1 MRWNWQLPD
10 WPDFRFDAELI
21 RASEE
26 QFLKGSGVVI
36 GALHHLDADE
46 RDGLTIELISQEV
59 VDSSA
64 IEGEIL
70 DRASVQSSLARH
82 LGFAADQRRAS
93 AAEAGAA
100 ELMADVYR
108 SHAAPLDDRT
118 LFAWHAMLMNG
129 RRDIADVGRYR
140 THEDAMQIV
149 SGALH
154 APRVHFEAPASDA
167 VPMEMSRFI
176 AWFNDTAPSSPN
188 PLPAITRAAIS
199 HLWFESVHPFED
211 GNGRIGRAIAEK
223 VLAQS
228 LAAPTLTALAETI
241 HRHRK
246 AYYAALQLGSQSN
259 DINDWLIW
267 FADIV
272 IEAQARTITRI
283 RFLIDKTR
291 LLDRLIEC
299 WQLPDDHRGRPC
311 HRDARFERPDRERC
325 ANPHRRASLRALSTC
340 AGHGSGAPIDDPVGW
355 LETLVMQANQSNERG
370 SVQDHETA
378 SMLVKRLAFSPSGC

>member
-10 WPDFRFDAELI
+10 WPDFRFDAERI

-36 GALHHLDADE
+36 GTLHHLDDDE
-46 RDGLTIELISQEV
+46 RNGLTIELISQEI

-70 DRASVQSSLARH
+70 DRDSVQSSLARH
-82 LGFAADQRRAS
+82 MGFAADQRRAS

-108 SHAAPLDDRT
+108 SHAAPLDDQT
-118 LFAWHAMLMNG
+118 LFTWHAMLMNG
-129 RRDIADVGRYR
+129 RRDIADVGSYR

-149 SGALH
+149 SGAIQ
-154 APRVHFEAPASDA
+154 APRVHFEAPPSNI

-176 AWFNDTAPSSPN
+176 AWFNESAPSSPN
-188 PLPAITRAAIS
+188 PLPAITRTAIS
-199 HLWFESVHPFED
+199 HLWFESIHPFED

-223 VLAQS
+223 ALAQS

-246 AYYAALQLGSQSN
+246 AYYAALNLGSQSN
-259 DINDWLIW
+259 DINAWLTW
-267 FADIV
+267 FADVV

-283 RFLIDKTR
+283 RFLIEKTR
-291 LLDRLIEC
+291 LFDRLHGEIN
-299 WQLPDDHRGRPC
+299 
-311 HRDARFERPDRERC
+311 ERQEKALIRIFREV
-325 ANPHRRASLRALSTC
+325 PEGVEDGLRA
-340 AGHGSGAPIDDPVGW
+340 AA
-355 LETLVMQANQSNERG
+355 
-370 SVQDHETA
+370 
-378 SMLVKRLAFSPSGC
+378 

>member
-10 WPDFRFDAELI
+10 WPNFRFDAERI

-36 GALHHLDADE
+36 GALHHLDDDARE
-46 RDGLTIELISQEV
+46 GLTIEIISQEV
-59 VDSSA
+59 IDSSA
-64 IEGEIL
+64 IEGETL

-82 LGFAADQRRAS
+82 LGFTVDQRQAG

-100 ELMADVYR
+100 ELMADVFR
-108 SHAAPLDDRT
+108 KHTVPLDDQT
-118 LFAWHAMLMNG
+118 LFAWNAMLMNG

-154 APRVHFEAPASDA
+154 APRVHFEAPPSDT
-167 VPMEMSRFI
+167 VSLEMSRFI
-176 AWFNDTAPSSPN
+176 AWFNDSGPSSPN
-188 PLPAITRAAIS
+188 PLPAITRAATS
-199 HLWFESVHPFED
+199 HLWFESIHPFED

-223 VLAQS
+223 ALAQS

-259 DINDWLIW
+259 DINAWLTW
-267 FADIV
+267 FAEIV

-283 RFLIDKTR
+283 RFMIDKTR
-291 LLDRLIEC
+291 LLDRLRGEINER
-299 WQLPDDHRGRPC
+299 QEKALLRLFREGPDGFAGGLSAANYRTITGASFASTTRDLADLVEKGALMRNGERRYARYHLPTLQAFSID
-311 HRDARFERPDRERC
+311 RC
-325 ANPHRRASLRALSTC
+325 ALL
-340 AGHGSGAPIDDPVGW
+340 
-355 LETLVMQANQSNERG
+355 
-370 SVQDHETA
+370 
-378 SMLVKRLAFSPSGC
+378 

>member
-10 WPDFRFDAELI
+10 WPDFRFDANRI

-36 GALHHLDADE
+36 GALHHLEADE

-82 LGFAADQRRAS
+82 LGFAADHRRAS

-100 ELMADVYR
+100 ELMADVYCN
-108 SHAAPLDDRT
+108 HAAPLDDRA

-154 APRVHFEAPASDA
+154 HLDA
-167 VPMEMSRFI
+167 
-176 AWFNDTAPSSPN
+176 
-188 PLPAITRAAIS
+188 
-199 HLWFESVHPFED
+199 
-211 GNGRIGRAIAEK
+211 
-223 VLAQS
+223 
-228 LAAPTLTALAETI
+228 
-241 HRHRK
+241 
-246 AYYAALQLGSQSN
+246 
-259 DINDWLIW
+259 
-267 FADIV
+267 
-272 IEAQARTITRI
+272 
-283 RFLIDKTR
+283 
-291 LLDRLIEC
+291 
-299 WQLPDDHRGRPC
+299 
-311 HRDARFERPDRERC
+311 DARDGLTIELISQEVVDSV
-325 ANPHRRASLRALSTC
+325 SLRRDPPC
-340 AGHGSGAPIDDPVGW
+340 RAG
-355 LETLVMQANQSNERG
+355 E
-370 SVQDHETA
+370 
-378 SMLVKRLAFSPSGC
+378 

>member
-1 MRWNWQLPD
+1 MQWNWQLPD
-10 WPDFRFDAELI
+10 WPDFRFDADRI

-36 GALHHLDADE
+36 GALHHLEADE

-82 LGFAADQRRAS
+82 LGFATDQRRAS

-108 SHAAPLDDRT
+108 NHAAPLDDRT

-140 THEDAMQIV
+140 TREDAMQIV

-154 APRVHFEAPASDA
+154 APRVHFEAPPSEN

-176 AWFNDTAPSSPN
+176 AWFNDNTPLPSR
-188 PLPAITRAAIS
+188 PLPAITRAAIA

-223 VLAQS
+223 ALAQS
-228 LAAPTLTALAETI
+228 LSAPTLTALAETI

-246 AYYAALQLGSQSN
+246 AYYAALQFASQSN
-259 DINDWLIW
+259 NINAWLTW

-272 IEAQARTITRI
+272 VEAQARTITRI
-283 RFLIDKTR
+283 RFLIDKTH
-291 LLDRLIEC
+291 LLDRLRGEINYRQENA
-299 WQLPDDHRGRPC
+299 LLRMFREGPDGFAGGLSAGNYRTITD
-311 HRDARFERPDRERC
+311 
-325 ANPHRRASLRALSTC
+325 ASLATATRDLSDLVARGALIRT
-340 AGHGSGAPIDDPVGW
+340 G
-355 LETLVMQANQSNERG
+355 ERRY
-370 SVQDHETA
+370 A
-378 SMLVKRLAFSPSGC
+378 RYRLAIGNIAVP

>member
-1 MRWNWQLPD
+1 MPWNWQLPN
-10 WPDFRFDAELI
+10 WPDFRFDADLI
-21 RASEE
+21 LASEE

-36 GALHHLDADE
+36 GAMHHLETDA
-46 RDGLTIELISQEV
+46 RDGLTIELITQEV

-70 DRASVQSSLARH
+70 DRDSVQSSLARH
-82 LGFAADQRRAS
+82 LGLATDFRRAN

-108 SHAAPLDDRT
+108 NHAGRLDDQT

-129 RRDIADVGRYR
+129 RRDITDVGRYR
-140 THEDAMQIV
+140 AHEDSMQIV

-154 APRVHFEAPASDA
+154 APRVHFQAPPSDS
-167 VPMEMSRFI
+167 VPMEMARFI
-176 AWFNDTAPSSPN
+176 AWFNDSAPASAN

-199 HLWFESVHPFED
+199 HLWFESIHPFED

-223 VLAQS
+223 ALAQN

-259 DINDWLIW
+259 EINAWLKW

-283 RFLIDKTR
+283 RFLIEKTR
-291 LLDRLIEC
+291 LLDRLRRHINER
-299 WQLPDDHRGRPC
+299 QEKTLLRMFREGPDGFAGGLSAGNYRAITG
-311 HRDARFERPDRERC
+311 
-325 ANPHRRASLRALSTC
+325 ASLATATRDLKDLIDKGALIRTGERRYTRYYLAVQIKS
-340 AGHGSGAPIDDPVGW
+340 PI
-355 LETLVMQANQSNERG
+355 
-370 SVQDHETA
+370 
-378 SMLVKRLAFSPSGC
+378 

>member
-10 WPDFRFDAELI
+10 WPDFRCDAERI

-154 APRVHFEAPASDA
+154 APRVHFEAPPSETI
-167 VPMEMSRFI
+167 PMEMSHFI
-176 AWFNDTAPSSPN
+176 AWFNDSAPSSHASGSGQ
-188 PLPAITRAAIS
+188 LPAITRAAIS
-199 HLWFESVHPFED
+199 HLWFESIHPFED

-223 VLAQS
+223 ALAQS

-246 AYYAALQLGSQSN
+246 AYYTALQLGSQSN
-259 DINDWLIW
+259 DINAWLTW

-291 LLDRLIEC
+291 LLDRLRGEINER
-299 WQLPDDHRGRPC
+299 QEKALLRIFREGPDGFAGGLSAGNYRTIT
-311 HRDARFERPDRERC
+311 E
-325 ANPHRRASLRALSTC
+325 ASLATATRDLSDLVEKGALIRTGERRYARYRLDIGNASVSSL
-340 AGHGSGAPIDDPVGW
+340 AQAP
-355 LETLVMQANQSNERG
+355 LLRQS
-370 SVQDHETA
+370 
-378 SMLVKRLAFSPSGC
+378 

>member
-10 WPDFRFDAELI
+10 WPDFRFDAERI
-21 RASEE
+21 RVSEE

-82 LGFAADQRRAS
+82 LGFATDSRRAS

-108 SHAAPLDDRT
+108 NHLESLNNQT

-154 APRVHFEAPASDA
+154 APRVHFEAPPSET
-167 VPMEMSRFI
+167 VP
-176 AWFNDTAPSSPN
+176 
-188 PLPAITRAAIS
+188 
-199 HLWFESVHPFED
+199 
-211 GNGRIGRAIAEK
+211 
-223 VLAQS
+223 
-228 LAAPTLTALAETI
+228 
-241 HRHRK
+241 
-246 AYYAALQLGSQSN
+246 
-259 DINDWLIW
+259 
-267 FADIV
+267 
-272 IEAQARTITRI
+272 
-283 RFLIDKTR
+283 
-291 LLDRLIEC
+291 
-299 WQLPDDHRGRPC
+299 
-311 HRDARFERPDRERC
+311 
-325 ANPHRRASLRALSTC
+325 
-340 AGHGSGAPIDDPVGW
+340 
-355 LETLVMQANQSNERG
+355 
-370 SVQDHETA
+370 
-378 SMLVKRLAFSPSGC
+378 RLASALVV

>member
-10 WPDFRFDAELI
+10 WPDFRFDADRI
-21 RASEE
+21 RAAEE

-36 GALHHLDADE
+36 GSLHHLDADE

-70 DRASVQSSLARH
+70 DRASVQSSLAKH
-82 LGFAADQRRAS
+82 LGIAADQRRAS

-108 SHAAPLDDRT
+108 NHAAPLDDQV

-140 THEDAMQIV
+140 THDDAMQIV

-154 APRVHFEAPASDA
+154 APRVHFEAPPSQT
-167 VPMEMSRFI
+167 VPIEMSRFI
-176 AWFNDTAPSSPN
+176 AWFNGSGPSSRN
-188 PLPAITRAAIS
+188 PLPAITRAAIA

-223 VLAQS
+223 ALAQN

-246 AYYAALQLGSQSN
+246 AYYAALQVASESN
-259 DINDWLIW
+259 DIDAWLMW

-272 IEAQARTITRI
+272 IEAQRRTITRI
-283 RFLIDKTR
+283 RFLIDKTH
-291 LLDRLIEC
+291 LLDRLHGAINER
-299 WQLPDDHRGRPC
+299 QEKALLRMFREGPDG
-311 HRDARFERPDRERC
+311 FEGGLSAGNYRTITD
-325 ANPHRRASLRALSTC
+325 ASLATATRDLNDLVEKRALIRT
-340 AGHGSGAPIDDPVGW
+340 G
-355 LETLVMQANQSNERG
+355 ERRY
-370 SVQDHETA
+370 A
-378 SMLVKRLAFSPSGC
+378 RYRLAVETEPQPSAGEPS

>member
-10 WPDFRFDAELI
+10 WPDFRFDADRI

-36 GALHHLDADE
+36 GSLHHLNADA

-82 LGFAADQRRAS
+82 LGLAADQRRAS

-108 SHAAPLDDRT
+108 NHAAPLDDRN

-140 THEDAMQIV
+140 THEDVMQIV

-154 APRVHFEAPASDA
+154 APRVHFEAPPSDT
-167 VPMEMSRFI
+167 VPMEMTRFI
-176 AWFNDTAPSSPN
+176 AWFNGSAPSSPN
-188 PLPAITRAAIS
+188 PLPAIARAAIS
-199 HLWFESVHPFED
+199 HLWFESIHPFED

-223 VLAQS
+223 ALAQS
-228 LAAPTLTALAETI
+228 LDAPTLTALAETI
-241 HRHRK
+241 NHHRK
-246 AYYAALQLGSQSN
+246 AYYAALQLGSQCN
-259 DINDWLIW
+259 DIDAWLTW
-267 FADIV
+267 FAEIV

-291 LLDRLIEC
+291 LLDRLRGAINKRQEKA
-299 WQLPDDHRGRPC
+299 LLRMFREGPDGFAGGLSAENYRTITD
-311 HRDARFERPDRERC
+311 
-325 ANPHRRASLRALSTC
+325 ASLATTTRDLADLVEKGALIRT
-340 AGHGSGAPIDDPVGW
+340 G
-355 LETLVMQANQSNERG
+355 ERRY
-370 SVQDHETA
+370 A
-378 SMLVKRLAFSPSGC
+378 RYRLAVGKGAELK

>member
-10 WPDFRFDAELI
+10 WPEFRFNADRI
-21 RASEE
+21 RVAEE

-36 GALHHLDADE
+36 GALQHLDGAA

-82 LGFAADQRRAS
+82 LGFATDQRRAN

-100 ELMADVYR
+100 ELMADLYR
-108 SHAAPLDDRT
+108 NHAAPLDDRT

-140 THEDAMQIV
+140 THEDPMQIV
-149 SGALH
+149 SGAIH
-154 APRVHFEAPASDA
+154 APRVHFEAPPSAMVSA
-167 VPMEMSRFI
+167 EMRRFI
-176 AWFNDTAPSSPN
+176 VWFNDSAPSALK
-188 PLPAITRAAIS
+188 PLPAITRAAIA
-199 HLWFESVHPFED
+199 HLWFETVHPFED
-211 GNGRIGRAIAEK
+211 GNGRIGRAVAEK
-223 VLAQS
+223 ALAQS

-246 AYYAALQLGSQSN
+246 AYYSALQLASQSN
-259 DINDWLIW
+259 DIDAWLTW

-272 IEAQARTITRI
+272 VEAQARTITRI
-283 RFLIDKTR
+283 RFVIDKTR
-291 LLDRLIEC
+291 LLDRL
-299 WQLPDDHRGRPC
+299 RGKLN
-311 HRDARFERPDRERC
+311 DRQE
-325 ANPHRRASLRALSTC
+325 RALLRMFREGPDGFEGGLS
-340 AGHGSGAPIDDPVGW
+340 AGNYRTITGA
-355 LETLVMQANQSNERG
+355 TLTTATRDLSDLVVKGALTRTGERRY
-370 SVQDHETA
+370 A
-378 SMLVKRLAFSPSGC
+378 RYRLAIEPA